1 MKKLTIIIIILALVV
16 ISVFA
21 YFYLTQIKDF
31 CCLDRPPGCS
41 DNFYVI
47 VEQEDVQKCDTD
59 LLYIEEER
67 RNPFYDNECRERC
80 VESIAHKNG
89 DVTICS
95 QISNIKDI
103 SSEEERINGWPN
115 LKKGGFSI
123 KDRCYKN
130 FAEELED
137 ASICAQSETPYG
149 KETCKQLVE
158 SLELKQYRQ
167 KLREQQKK

>member
-21 YFYLTQIKDF
+21 YFYLTQIKKI
-31 CCLDRPPGCS
+31 CCFDRPPHCT
-41 DNFYVI
+41 DNFNSI
-47 VEQEDVQKCDTD
+47 VEQSDIQKCDSV
-59 LLYIEEER
+59 LYKDKER

-80 VESIAHKNG
+80 VESIAHKKG
-89 DVTICS
+89 DVSICS
-95 QISNIKDI
+95 RISNIKDI
-103 SSEEERINGWPN
+103 SSEEDKINGRPN
-115 LKKGGFSI
+115 LEKGGFSI

-137 ASICAQSETPYG
+137 VSICAQSETPYG

-158 SLELKQYRQ
+158 SPELKQYRE
-167 KLREQQKK
+167 KLREK